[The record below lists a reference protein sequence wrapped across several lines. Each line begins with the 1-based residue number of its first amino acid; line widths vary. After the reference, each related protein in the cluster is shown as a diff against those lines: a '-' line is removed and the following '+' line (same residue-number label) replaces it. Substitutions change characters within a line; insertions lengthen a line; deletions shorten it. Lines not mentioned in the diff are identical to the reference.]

1 MRASRLKTILF
12 PLITIFFYVSFIVAI
27 RFHPI
32 TQTFELDSDEGLN
45 LIKVLLYSQGFS
57 LYTQIWND
65 QPPLFT
71 VVLSLWFSLVG
82 QSIIAARLLILIFSA
97 LLMWCFYQIIRRELG
112 RIPALVATILLLT
125 SWLFIRISISV
136 MIGIPSLSM
145 AMISIYSL
153 TLYKQHYQRQVLI
166 LSGAFLALSL
176 QTKLFT
182 VFLIPLIL
190 FSICDYQLN
199 LNKLKKQA
207 KLLFYPVTYW
217 LGAFGIVYTL
227 IFFLSKQVYSYDQ
240 VFKSH
245 LNQPIQEEL
254 VNFDNF
260 TFLTSTISQDYDY
273 MFLGFIGILA
283 IFWKKQKNGL
293 FPLIWLVTALLIL
306 LNHKP
311 IWYHHYPL
319 LAIPICWLAAY
330 GVAFV
335 LEIFG
340 KSWHQNLKLQDIKR
354 LTFACL
360 VVVIMIFLI
369 IATPPKSQGIPPKN
383 LELMQLVLKYKDSTR
398 WLFTDRPIYAFYA
411 NLPIPPEI
419 AIMSYK
425 RFNSGRLSLKEI
437 LTVLEKYRP
446 EQIAF
451 ARWGSKIKS
460 DSKIKNFIDNNY
472 SKTYTSQDGSEEHY
486 ILSVNQ

>member
-1 MRASRLKTILF
+1 MRISKFKSILF
-12 PLITIFFYVSFIVAI
+12 PLITIFLYVSFIVVI
-27 RFHPI
+27 RFKPI
-32 TQTFELDSDEGLN
+32 TQTFEFDSDEGLN

-71 VVLSLWFSLVG
+71 VILSLWFSLVG

-112 RIPALVATILLLT
+112 TIPALIATILLLT

-136 MIGIPSLSM
+136 MIGIPSLSL
-145 AMISIYSL
+145 AMSSIYFL
-153 TLYKQHYQRQVLI
+153 ALYKQNCQRHFLI

-176 QTKLFT
+176 QTKLFN
-182 VFLIPLIL
+182 VFLIPLVL
-190 FSICDYQLN
+190 FSICDYQFN
-199 LNKLKKQA
+199 LNKLKIQA
-207 KLLFYPVTYW
+207 KFLFNTFAYW
-217 LGAFGIVYTL
+217 LGSFGIVYTL
-227 IFFLSKQVYSYDQ
+227 IFFLYKQFYSYDQ
-240 VFKSH
+240 VLKSH
-245 LNQPIQEEL
+245 LDQPIQEEL

-283 IFWKKQKNGL
+283 IFWKKQKNGI
-293 FPLIWLVTALLIL
+293 FPLIWLVAALLIL

-330 GVAFV
+330 GVALV
-335 LEIFG
+335 LEIFA
-340 KSWHQNLKLQDIKR
+340 KSWHQNLKLWDIKR
-354 LTFACL
+354 LTFSCL
-360 VVVIMIFLI
+360 VVGIMIFLI

-383 LELMQLVLKYKDSTR
+383 LELMQLVLKYKDSTQ

-425 RFNSGRLSLKEI
+425 RFNSGRLSSKEI

-451 ARWGSKIKS
+451 ARWTYKIKS
-460 DSKIKNFIDNNY
+460 DSKIRDYIDKNY
-472 SKTYTSQDGSEEHY
+472 SKTYTSQDGTEEHY
-486 ILSVNQ
+486 ILSINK